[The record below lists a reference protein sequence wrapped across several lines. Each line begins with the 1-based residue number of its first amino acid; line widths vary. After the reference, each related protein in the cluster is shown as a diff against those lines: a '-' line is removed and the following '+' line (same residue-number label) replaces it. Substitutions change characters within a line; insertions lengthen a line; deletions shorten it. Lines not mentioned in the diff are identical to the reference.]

1 MQRLNSD
8 RCDMNITNWIVKQ
21 KCKAISQFCT
31 MGISTHYLYLFA
43 YPSFLWIFTLIFVHK
58 IFVRVYIFI
67 VFFEKVID
75 VKWNPN
81 KRKEPYSSKQHE
93 KIDSI
98 LYVFN
103 ALHFTPLLIFKRTLK
118 FNVTKVIKI
127 NFQYINTSHPL
138 FRVFPK
144 TRMTIKNCVG
154 SKLFVIC
161 NFILETALF

>member
-1 MQRLNSD
+1 MQTLNSD

-21 KCKAISQFCT
+21 KCKGISQFCT
-31 MGISTHYLYLFA
+31 MGISNSYLYLFA

-81 KRKEPYSSKQHE
+81 KRKEPYSSKQHIPLFWWEKHE

-98 LYVFN
+98 LFKMRITSWLSSVYVRNNFSCSVN
-103 ALHFTPLLIFKRTLK
+103 DG
-118 FNVTKVIKI
+118 VI
-127 NFQYINTSHPL
+127 S
-138 FRVFPK
+138 
-144 TRMTIKNCVG
+144 
-154 SKLFVIC
+154 
-161 NFILETALF
+161 

>member
-67 VFFEKVID
+67 VFFKNIID

-81 KRKEPYSSKQHE
+81 KRKELNFKKQYIPLFGLLDNIHE

-98 LYVFN
+98 LFKMKITSWLSSVYVLNNFFCTVN
-103 ALHFTPLLIFKRTLK
+103 DG
-118 FNVTKVIKI
+118 VI
-127 NFQYINTSHPL
+127 S
-138 FRVFPK
+138 
-144 TRMTIKNCVG
+144 
-154 SKLFVIC
+154 
-161 NFILETALF
+161 